1 MGPVGRHAV
10 VIGGSMGGLVA
21 ARALADRF
29 ERVTV
34 LDRDTLPD
42 EPHTRRAVPHGGH
55 AHALLIRGLRALEQ
69 LFPGLGDEL
78 VGAGAVRFDPGQDLL
93 FYQMGGLRARF
104 NSGKLGISLSRALL
118 EYSVRCR
125 VVELANVTVRDRTNV
140 VGLTGGVGRIRGVVV
155 EGGEVLDTDLVVNA
169 TGRGGGGP
177 DGWLEGLGCAA
188 PEVDTVKIDVGYTTR
203 IFHRHPGDLHEG
215 GLLYLMSA
223 IPPHDKRAAAV
234 FAIEGNRWM
243 VTLGGWHKAHAPV
256 DPAGFEKFATDL
268 RAPHVAE
275 LLRRAEPVDDGDA
288 RRFTFPAA
296 RRRYFERL
304 RELPSGFVA
313 LGDAICSFNPLYG
326 QGMTVAALEALQ
338 LGHCLDQD
346 GSPSAEMARRYYR
359 LAGKVIDTPWQMAT
373 GGDFI
378 YPETQG
384 PKPPGIKLINW
395 YVKQAMRASQ
405 TSIEVHRVMLNMQ
418 HLLAPPSAIMR
429 PANVFRA
436 LRAARRARHEG

>member
-21 ARALADRF
+21 ARALSDRF

-42 EPHTRRAVPHGGH
+42 EPSNRRAVPHGGH
-55 AHALLIRGLRALEQ
+55 AHALLIRGRQALER

-78 VGAGAVRFDPGQDLL
+78 VEAGAVRFDPGQDLL
-93 FYQMGGLRARF
+93 FHQMGGLRARF
-104 NSGKLGISLSRALL
+104 NSGELGISLSRALL
-118 EYSVRCR
+118 ELSVRRR
-125 VVELANVTVRDRTNV
+125 VVALPNVTLRDRTSA
-140 VGLTGGVGRIRGVVV
+140 VGLRGSAAGITGVEV
-155 EGGEVLDTDLVVNA
+155 EGGEMLDTDLVVNA

-177 DGWLEGLGCAA
+177 DGWLEGLGCPA

-203 IFHRHPGDLHEG
+203 IFHRKPGDLHEG

-223 IPPHDKRAAAV
+223 IPPNDKRAAAA

-256 DPAGFEKFATDL
+256 DPAGFEKFAAEL
-268 RAPHVAE
+268 PAGHVAE
-275 LLRRAEPVDDGDA
+275 LIGRAEPVDDGDA
-288 RRFTFPAA
+288 RKFTFPAA

-326 QGMTVAALEALQ
+326 QGMTVAALEAIQ
-338 LGHCLDQD
+338 LGRSLDHC
-346 GSPSAEMARRYYR
+346 GVASAAMARRYYR
-359 LAGKVIDTPWQMAT
+359 SAGKVIDTPWQMAT
-373 GGDFI
+373 GSDFA
-378 YPETQG
+378 YPETDG
-384 PKPPGIKLINW
+384 PAPAGGTFINW
-395 YVKQAMRASQ
+395 YVKQSMLASQ
-405 TSIEVHRVMLNMQ
+405 TSVEVHRVMLNMQ
-418 HLLAPPSAIMR
+418 HLLAPPTDILR
-429 PANVFRA
+429 PTTVIRS
-436 LRAARRARHEG
+436 LLGARRSRRTG

>member
-21 ARALADRF
+21 ARALSDRF

-42 EPHTRRAVPHGGH
+42 EPRNRRAVPHGGH
-55 AHALLIRGLRALEQ
+55 THALLIRGRQALEQ

-78 VGAGAVRFDPGQDLL
+78 VEAGAVRFDPGQDLL

-104 NSGKLGISLSRALL
+104 NSGELGISLSRALL
-118 EYSVRCR
+118 ELSVRRR
-125 VVELANVTVRDRTNV
+125 VVMLSNVTVRDSTSV
-140 VGLTGGVGRIRGVVV
+140 VGLKGSAVRITGVEV
-155 EGGEVLDTDLVVNA
+155 EGGEVLDADLVVNA

-177 DGWLEGLGCAA
+177 DSWLEGLGCPA

-203 IFHRHPGDLHEG
+203 IFHRKPGDLHEG

-223 IPPHDKRAAAV
+223 IPPHDKRAAAA

-256 DPAGFEKFATDL
+256 NPAGFEKFASEL
-268 RAPHVAE
+268 PARHVAE
-275 LLRRAEPVDDGDA
+275 LLGRTEPVDDSDA
-288 RRFTFPAA
+288 RKFTFPAA

-304 RELPSGFVA
+304 RQLPAGFVA

-338 LGHCLDQD
+338 LGRCLDHF
-346 GSPSAEMARRYYR
+346 GGPSAEMARRYYR
-359 LAGKVIDTPWQMAT
+359 SAGKVIDTPWQMAT
-373 GGDFI
+373 GGDFV

-384 PKPPGIKLINW
+384 PRPVGNKLINW
-395 YVKQAMRASQ
+395 YVKQAMQACQ
-405 TSIEVHRVMLNMQ
+405 TSVEVHRVMLEMQ
-418 HLLAPPSAIMR
+418 HLLAPPTAVMR
-429 PANVFRA
+429 PATVLRA
-436 LRAARRARHEG
+436 LRAARRSRRAG